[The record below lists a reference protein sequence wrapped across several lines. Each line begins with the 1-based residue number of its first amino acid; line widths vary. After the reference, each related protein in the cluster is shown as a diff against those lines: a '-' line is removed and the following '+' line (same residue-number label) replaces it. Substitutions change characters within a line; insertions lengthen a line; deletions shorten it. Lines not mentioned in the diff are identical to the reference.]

1 MEFQFLIRTLRRI
14 FPIGTLLLLVSCEK
28 DITVDLPETEHRV
41 VVEASIETG
50 QPPFIL
56 LTRTQNFFAPTSIA
70 SIAGTFITEADVRL
84 FDGENEHVLD
94 KICSASLP
102 PELLGQVADLT
113 GFQAGLLA
121 NANICIWTDIGFLT
135 GDPSIVGE
143 NGRSYRLQIEADG
156 RSLSAVTTIP
166 QPVPLD
172 SVWFRLAEQRPGD
185 DSTGYIWARI
195 SDPDTIG
202 NAYRWFARRMNAGPD
217 GEPKDPRFVPP
228 LFSVYNDD
236 YVNGLS
242 FDFNFN
248 RGSLPYTEAEDEPLE
263 VRGFFKRNDTVA
275 VKFASIGNAEYEF
288 FDSYAN
294 NVVTDGDVFSTPA
307 NIRSN
312 IEGGLGIWVGY
323 GVFLD
328 TVICVP

>member
-1 MEFQFLIRTLRRI
+1 MRRF
-14 FPIGTLLLLVSCEK
+14 FPIGMLLFLVSCEK

-50 QPPFIL
+50 RPPFVL
-56 LTRTQNFFAPTSIA
+56 LTRTQNFFAPTSIE
-70 SIAGTFITEADVRL
+70 SIAATFITEADVRL

-102 PELLGQVADLT
+102 PELLGQIADLT

-121 NANICIWTDIGFLT
+121 SANICIWTDQDFFL
-135 GDPSIVGE
+135 GDSSLVGE
-143 NGRSYRLQIEADG
+143 NGRTYRLQIEADG

-166 QPVPLD
+166 NPVPLD
-172 SVWFRLAEQRPGD
+172 SLWFRLAEQRPGD

-202 NAYRWFARRMNAGPD
+202 NAYRWFAQRMNAGPD
-217 GEPKDPRFVPP
+217 GQPKDPRSIAP
-228 LFSVYNDD
+228 LFGVYSDD
-236 YVNGLS
+236 YVNGLT
-242 FDFNFN
+242 FDFNFP
-248 RGSLPYTEAEDEPLE
+248 RGTLPYSEAADEPLE
-263 VRGFFKRNDTVA
+263 VRGLFKRNDTVA
-275 VKFASIGNAEYEF
+275 VKFTSIGIAEYEF
-288 FDSYAN
+288 FESFAN
-294 NVVTDGDVFSTPA
+294 NVTTDGDVFSTPA

-323 GVFLD
+323 GVYLD
-328 TVICVP
+328 TVVCVP